1 MVDLSNKDRVRRALD
16 DVLAPALRS
25 FIESV
30 LGPGD
35 DWTEIVE
42 ARLPGN
48 VYEPY
53 DPQAQLY
60 LISLPWPAGRR
71 NPFWDQL
78 SKTATRAWASELLDV
93 RNKANHNR
101 PWQPKEAERALDT
114 MVLLLRE
121 INDPRAA
128 DQVEA
133 ERREISKASQVA
145 EAKRDTK
152 RIAAMPTLDAGDV
165 PAWRDVLEPHP
176 DVAAGNFVSAE
187 FAADLYQ
194 VARGQAGADYADPIE
209 FFRRTY
215 LTDGIQTL
223 LKHVARRVS
232 GDTNAE
238 PIVNLQTTFG
248 GGKTHAMLAA
258 WHLFAGRPLAD
269 FPQAVQDLLGDLVAP
284 ETFTTPVRRVALVGN
299 ELSPGQTWMRGDIEV
314 HTLWGELAWQLGGVD
329 GYAILADSDRNGTNP
344 GQALRTLLENFGP
357 AVILIDE
364 WVAYARGLV
373 GKDGLPGGDFGEQRS
388 FAQALN
394 AAVKATPGTVL
405 LVSLPASE
413 VRADDDTV
421 SAHDIE
427 IGGPRGREA
436 LDMLDHTITRDA
448 YRWAPAKPVESF
460 EIVKRRLF
468 REPDAA
474 ALTTIE
480 QVARRFTKFYT
491 DHKGEL
497 PAESMDYGYEDRI
510 RAAYPIH
517 PALFDRLYGDWST
530 LERFQRTRGVLRLM
544 SHVVHSL
551 WATGDKAPLIMPGSM
566 PLDYDAV
573 RDEIA
578 GYLPDEWQPIIA
590 KDIDGELATS
600 VYIDSDKPLFGTRAL
615 TRRIARAIFMGSAAT
630 LTTEHK
636 GIERKQVFLSVALPG
651 DTIGNFGSALSQLA
665 ERATHLYADSD
676 RYWFDRTPSLNR
688 TVTERAESYAQA
700 DVWAEI
706 IGRLRQEPKST
717 PEIAEV
723 VIAPEDTL
731 DVDEKDRVRL
741 IVAHPRYTHE
751 QKGKDTSGRVWA
763 QEVTAKRG
771 GGGRVNANTVVTLAA
786 DSERLKELEQSVRHY
801 LAWTFIY
808 DSRSTLDLTEG
819 QSNDAK
825 AKIDQFN
832 GVVRQRIRE
841 TWIWAL
847 HAQQGAGESQWTIS
861 QLKVDGATDSVV
873 RHVAEKLRRNDI
885 VQVQHSA
892 TSIGIAL
899 TNHLRAKWNTG
910 RVSVGELWEYH
921 LRYPYL
927 ARLRDKT
934 VLTDAVASVMSDM
947 AWDAHG
953 FALAAGYDEASGD
966 FLDLRIPVEDQ
977 TPSII
982 DQTLLVAPA
991 LARAQ
996 RERARGATPTPP
1008 GPPGS
1013 AGGDGPTPPRPN
1025 PGPTPG
1031 PTPIRNTTYSA
1042 RVDLKPADDLG
1053 AQLKAIVDEVLSHLQ
1068 RAAPDSFEIRL
1079 EIDASKQGGFE
1090 DTDVRT
1096 VKENGA
1102 TLGFK
1107 GEGFGAS

>member
-1 MVDLSNKDRVRRALD
+1 MAEFSNKDRVRRALD
-16 DVLAPALRS
+16 DVFAPALRA

-35 DWTEIVE
+35 DWTQIVE
-42 ARLPGN
+42 TRFPGN

-53 DPQAQLY
+53 DPQSQLY

-71 NPFWDQL
+71 NPFWDEL
-78 SKTATRAWASELLDV
+78 SKTATKAWSSELLDV

-121 INDPRAA
+121 IHDPRAA
-128 DQVEA
+128 DIVDA
-133 ERREISKASQVA
+133 ERREIVKSSQVA
-145 EAKRDTK
+145 EAKKDSK
-152 RIAAMPTLDAGDV
+152 RLAAMPTLDAGDV

-176 DVAAGNFVSAE
+176 DVAAGDFVSAE

-194 VARGQAGADYADPIE
+194 VANGHAGADYADPIE

-215 LTDGIQTL
+215 LTEGIQTL
-223 LKHVARRVS
+223 LKHVARRVA

-238 PIVNLQTTFG
+238 PIINLQTTFG

-258 WHLFAGRPLAD
+258 WHLFSGRPLNN
-269 FPQAVQDLLGDLVAP
+269 FPQAVQDLLEDLVPA
-284 ETFTTPVRRVALVGN
+284 ETFTAPVRRVAIVGN
-299 ELSPGQTWMRGDIEV
+299 ELSPGQSWMRDGTEI
-314 HTLWGELAWQLGGVD
+314 HTIWGELAWQLGGAA
-329 GYAILADSDRNGTNP
+329 GYALVADSDRNGTNP
-344 GQALRTLLENFGP
+344 GHALRTLLQTYGP

-373 GKDGLPGGDFGEQRS
+373 SKDGLPGGDFGEQRS

-394 AAVKATPGTVL
+394 AAVKGTPGTVL

-413 VRADDDTV
+413 ARTDDDTV

-427 IGGPRGREA
+427 IGGPRGRDA
-436 LDMLDHTITRDA
+436 LDMLDHTMTRDA
-448 YRWAPAKPVESF
+448 YRWAPAKPIESF

-497 PAESMDYGYEDRI
+497 PGESLDYGYEDRI

-517 PALFDRLYGDWST
+517 PALFDRLYGDWSM

-544 SHVVHSL
+544 SQVVHSL
-551 WATGDKAPLIMPGSM
+551 WVAGDRAPLIMPGSI
-566 PLDYDAV
+566 PLDSDAV

-590 KDIDGELATS
+590 KDIDGELSNA
-600 VYIDSDKPLFGTRAL
+600 VYIDNEKPLFGARAL
-615 TRRIARAIFMGSAAT
+615 TRRIARSIFMGSAAT

-636 GIERKQVFLSVALPG
+636 GIARKQVFLSVALPG
-651 DTIGNFGSALSQLA
+651 DTIGNFGSALSQLT
-665 ERATHLYADSD
+665 ERATHLYVDSD
-676 RYWFDRTPSLNR
+676 RFWFDRTPSLNR
-688 TVTERAESYAQA
+688 TVAERADSYQPA

-706 IGRLRQEPKST
+706 TSRLRQEPKST
-717 PEIAEV
+717 TEISEV
-723 VIAPEDTL
+723 IIAPEDTS

-741 IVAHPRYTHE
+741 VIAHPRYTHE
-751 QKGKDTSGRVWA
+751 QKGKDTTGRLWA
-763 QEVTAKRG
+763 REVTSKRG
-771 GGGRVNANTVVTLAA
+771 AGGRINANSVVVLTA
-786 DSERLKELEQSVRHY
+786 DSARLKELEQSVRHY
-801 LAWTFIY
+801 LAWRSIY
-808 DSRSTLDLTEG
+808 DSRSALNLTES
-819 QSNDAK
+819 QTNEAK
-825 AKIDQFN
+825 SKIDQFN
-832 GVVRQRIRE
+832 GIVKQRIRE

-847 HAQQGAGESQWTIS
+847 HAQQDAGDQQWAIS
-861 QLKVDGATDSVV
+861 QLKVDGATDSIA
-873 RHVAEKLRRNDI
+873 RHVAERLRRNDI
-885 VQVQHSA
+885 VQVQHSP

-899 TNHLRAKWNTG
+899 TNHLRAKWNSG
-910 RVSVGELWEYH
+910 RVTVGELWEYH
-921 LRYPYL
+921 SRYPYL
-927 ARLRDKT
+927 PRLRDKS
-934 VLTDAVASVMSDM
+934 VLTDAVGAVMDDM

-953 FALAAGYDEASGD
+953 FALATRYDESTGD
-966 FLDLRIPVEDQ
+966 FDGLRLPIEDHAPAI
-977 TPSII
+977 T
-982 DQTLLVAPA
+982 DQTLLVSPT

-996 RERARGATPTPP
+996 RERERAQQQPESIDDST
-1008 GPPGS
+1008 S
-1013 AGGDGPTPPRPN
+1013 APE
-1025 PGPTPG
+1025 
-1031 PTPIRNTTYSA
+1031 TTTAASLVSPSLPAIQNVNYAA
-1042 RVDLKPADDLG
+1042 RVDLRPAGDLA
-1053 AQLKAIVDEVLSHLQ
+1053 AQVKAIAEEVLVHLQ
-1068 RAAPDSFEIRL
+1068 QAAPDSLEIRI
-1079 EIDASKQGGFE
+1079 EIDASKLGGFE
-1090 DTDVRT
+1090 TNLART

-1107 GEGFGAS
+1107 GQGFTSE

>member
-1 MVDLSNKDRVRRALD
+1 MAELSNKDRVRRALD
-16 DVLAPALRS
+16 DVVAPALRA

-35 DWTEIVE
+35 DWTQIVE
-42 ARLPGN
+42 MKFPGN
-48 VYEPY
+48 TYEPY
-53 DPQAQLY
+53 DPQAQLH
-60 LISLPWPAGRR
+60 LISVPWPAGRR
-71 NPFWDQL
+71 NPFWDEL

-128 DQVEA
+128 DQVEI

-145 EAKRDTK
+145 EAKKDTK
-152 RIAAMPTLDAGDV
+152 RIAAMPPFDAGDI
-165 PAWRDVLEPHP
+165 PAWRDVLAPHP

-194 VARGQAGADYADPIE
+194 VAKGQAGADYADPIE

-223 LKHVARRVS
+223 LKHVARRVA

-258 WHLFAGRPLAD
+258 WHLFSGRPLGE
-269 FPQAVQDLLGDLVAP
+269 FPQAVQDLLGDLVDP
-284 ETFTTPVRRVALVGN
+284 ETFTRSVRRVAIVGN
-299 ELSPGQTWMRGDIEV
+299 ELSPGQSRIHDGTEV
-314 HTLWGELAWQLGGVD
+314 RTLWGELAWQLGGAE
-329 GYAILADSDRNGTNP
+329 GYALVADSDRNGTNP
-344 GQALRTLLENFGP
+344 GQALRTLLETYGP

-373 GKDGLPGGDFGEQRS
+373 SKDGLPGGDFGEQRS

-394 AAVKATPGTVL
+394 AAVKATPGTAL

-497 PAESMDYGYEDRI
+497 PGESLDYSYEDRI
-510 RAAYPIH
+510 KAAYPIH

-551 WATGDKAPLIMPGSM
+551 WASGDAAPLIMPGSI

-600 VYIDSDKPLFGTRAL
+600 VYIDNDKPLFGARAL

-688 TVTERAESYAQA
+688 TVTERAESYQQA

-706 IGRLRQEPKST
+706 IVRLRQEPKAT
-717 PEIAEV
+717 TEISEII
-723 VIAPEDTL
+723 IAPEDTI
-731 DVDEKDRVRL
+731 DVDEKERVRL
-741 IVAHPRYTHE
+741 VVAHPRYTHE
-751 QKGKDTSGRVWA
+751 QKGKDTTGRLWA

-771 GGGRVNANTVVTLAA
+771 AGGRINANTVVVLAA
-786 DSERLKELEQSVRHY
+786 DAERLKELEQSVRHY
-801 LAWTFIY
+801 LAWSYIY
-808 DSRSTLDLTEG
+808 ESRSTLNLTDSQTNE
-819 QSNDAK
+819 AK

-832 GVVRQRIRE
+832 TVVRQRVRE

-847 HAQQGAGESQWTIS
+847 HAQQDVGDPQWSIS
-861 QLKVDGATDSVV
+861 QLKADGATDSIV
-873 RHVAEKLRRNDI
+873 RHVSERLRRNDI
-885 VQVQHSA
+885 VQVQHSP

-899 TNHLRAKWNTG
+899 ANHLRAKWNAG
-910 RVSVGELWEYH
+910 RVSIGDLWEYH

-927 ARLRDKT
+927 ARLRDKA
-934 VLTDAVASVMSDM
+934 VLTDAVEAVMNDM

-953 FALAAGYDEASGD
+953 FALASGYDEATGD
-966 FLDLRIPVEDQ
+966 FQGLRIPAEDQ
-977 TPSII
+977 PPVIT

-996 RERARGATPTPP
+996 RDRERGAQGSVPASGVSTIPAGDDPHPKAAPP
-1008 GPPGS
+1008 IFP
-1013 AGGDGPTPPRPN
+1013 AIQNVNYT
-1025 PGPTPG
+1025 
-1031 PTPIRNTTYSA
+1031 A
-1042 RVDLKPADDLG
+1042 RVDLKPADDLA
-1053 AQLKAIVDEVLSHLQ
+1053 AQMKSIVEEVLVHLQ
-1068 RAAPDSFEIRL
+1068 RSDPDSFEIRI
-1079 EIDASKQGGFE
+1079 EIDASKRGGFE
-1090 DTDVRT
+1090 TNVART

-1107 GEGFGAS
+1107 GQGFAGE